1 MADAIGIAAG
11 IIEFIKIGKK
21 VVDLCREIKHAPQKI
36 IERQQQLD
44 NNLRLFRT
52 HADRSI
58 LLSDQEFATRIIKQC
73 INRLQEIERL
83 LNDLASQLKGGP
95 TRRALAS
102 VSTVRK
108 DSELQSSFDDLQRDM
123 EILTSIFTGQ
133 TLAMLSS
140 IEAGQV
146 ELRKELALQGFG
158 QSEFRKEVISMI
170 ARLAP
175 LQVPTMTIGNTIEP
189 NTGNLDRKDVCD
201 VRVRKFI

>member
-1 MADAIGIAAG
+1 
-11 IIEFIKIGKK
+11 
-21 VVDLCREIKHAPQKI
+21 
-36 IERQQQLD
+36 
-44 NNLRLFRT
+44 
-52 HADRSI
+52 
-58 LLSDQEFATRIIKQC
+58 
-73 INRLQEIERL
+73 
-83 LNDLASQLKGGP
+83 
-95 TRRALAS
+95 
-102 VSTVRK
+102 
-108 DSELQSSFDDLQRDM
+108 M

-189 NTGNLDRKDVCD
+189 NTGNVGRKDFCD
-201 VRVRKFI
+201 MKVRKIM